1 MSSRRSSFNGV
12 RSSAACCVAA
22 EGRRVGNAH
31 LCWPKRR
38 HDIAEIGHGR
48 IAAEGPLD
56 IESVCA
62 ALGSVEV
69 HWRRRHGFDGVGFDE
84 GRRCAAHVRTAGRC
98 VTHAQPICA
107 VEPTLTLAAVCAGR
121 GGGACSRW
129 CLKRRVAVLKRVD
142 ARRGASRL
150 RHSTGGSSPKM
161 PSRVGRLG
169 GAGWLAGWAC
179 RARQEPVEL
188 LRWACWCRCAL
199 RYAPPLCRW
208 CACPR
213 LPCPRRESRSRSP
226 RVRSQW
232 DGARRQATD
241 GLSKPPW
248 PYDIRA
254 AGTVGALAMGSQR
267 GSGALPHCRGQPE
280 TASILAGSVTC
291 SEGAQKKPE
300 SVQMMSIGV
309 ACRDIA
315 SNPAPKRQ
323 RGPRPAQLRRDGTGG
338 WRATQPDGSGR

>member
-1 MSSRRSSFNGV
+1 MCRQGRRSLFALVLEATGC
-12 RSSAACCVAA
+12 SAETRRCPSRCVEVEAQ
-22 EGRRVGNAH
+22 
-31 LCWPKRR
+31 
-38 HDIAEIGHGR
+38 HGR
-48 IAAEGPLD
+48 QLSKNAQQGP
-56 IESVCA
+56 
-62 ALGSVEV
+62 
-69 HWRRRHGFDGVGFDE
+69 
-84 GRRCAAHVRTAGRC
+84 
-98 VTHAQPICA
+98 
-107 VEPTLTLAAVCAGR
+107 
-121 GGGACSRW
+121 
-129 CLKRRVAVLKRVD
+129 
-142 ARRGASRL
+142 
-150 RHSTGGSSPKM
+150 
-161 PSRVGRLG
+161 GRLG
-169 GAGWLAGWAC
+169 GAGWLAGWLAGWAC